1 MLWTAICSII
11 CRLAP
16 LQVHSIRTLTR
27 EPKQPLQV
35 VSEALIDEHVNEGIN
50 ARVEGD
56 NYDADDVDNV
66 SILLWIMKVIQH
78 VDD

>member
-1 MLWTAICSII
+1 MLWTAIYSII

-16 LQVHSIRTLTR
+16 LQVHSICTLTR

-56 NYDADDVDNV
+56 NYDADDVYNV
-66 SILLWIMKVIQH
+66 SILLWVMKVIQH